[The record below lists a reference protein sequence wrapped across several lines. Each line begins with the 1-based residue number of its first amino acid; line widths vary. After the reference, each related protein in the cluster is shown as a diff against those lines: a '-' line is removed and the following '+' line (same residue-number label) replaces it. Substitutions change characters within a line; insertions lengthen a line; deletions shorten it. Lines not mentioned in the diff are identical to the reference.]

1 MRNRNSIFSPGKK
14 FLVATTAAA
23 VLFTANCGTSRGITM
38 TDENVVRSDSK
49 GLPGDVARL
58 WEKRHIEASLVQ
70 ALPKIEELADKNP
83 GDYNLQIIAARA
95 NYTYADGHVFL
106 KITEENEKQIKA
118 QLTKL
123 YDKAIQYAERAM
135 SLQPDFKKK
144 VRGGASIE
152 DALDL
157 LGMDYIDSIYW
168 RYASLARWSRLEG
181 TGTLLRNKG
190 KFTKM
195 MKRVEALDPNY
206 FFGAVYRY
214 YGGAETLSPTGS
226 MAKGKEN
233 FEKAIALAPN
243 FFGNH
248 VLYADIWATKK
259 LDRALFEKELN
270 FVINSKPEI
279 LGRPEWLPEQ
289 IIEQAKA
296 KKFLTEIEARNLD

>member
-1 MRNRNSIFSPGKK
+1 MREQYKVITPGKK
-14 FLVATTAAA
+14 FLVATAAVA
-23 VLFTANCGTSRGITM
+23 VLFSAHCGTSRGITM

-49 GLPGDVARL
+49 GLPADVAKL
-58 WEKRHIEASLVQ
+58 WEKRHVEASLVQ
-70 ALPKIEELADKNP
+70 ALPKLEELADKNP

-106 KITEENEKQIKA
+106 KMTEDNEKQIKA

-135 SLQPDFKKK
+135 SLQADFKKK
-144 VRGGASIE
+144 VRGGTGIE

-157 LGMDYIDSIYW
+157 LNKDYIDSIYW
-168 RYASLARWSRLEG
+168 RYAALARWSRLEG
-181 TGTLLRNKG
+181 TATLLRNKG

-195 MKRVEALDPNY
+195 MKRVEALDQNY

-233 FEKAIALAPN
+233 FEKAIALEN
-243 FFGNH
+243 RFFGNH
-248 VLYADIWATKK
+248 VLYADIWAAKK
-259 LDRALFEKELN
+259 LDKALFEKELN
-270 FVINSKPEI
+270 FVISSKPEI
-279 LGRPEWLPEQ
+279 LGRAEWVPEQ
-289 IIEQAKA
+289 IIEQEKA
-296 KKFLTEIEARNLD
+296 KKFLKEIETRNFD

>member
-1 MRNRNSIFSPGKK
+1 MKEQHSLFTPGKK
-14 FLVATTAAA
+14 FLVATAAIA
-23 VLFTANCGTSRGITM
+23 VLFSAHCGTSRGITM

-49 GLPGDVARL
+49 GLPADVAKL
-58 WEKRHIEASLVQ
+58 WEKRHIESSLAQ
-70 ALPKIEELADKNP
+70 ALPKLEALADKNP

-95 NYTYADGHVFL
+95 NYTYADGHLFL
-106 KITEENEKQIKA
+106 KMTEDNENQIKP

-144 VRGGASIE
+144 VKGGGSIE
-152 DALDL
+152 DSLEL
-157 LGMDYIDSIYW
+157 LSKDYIDSIYW

-181 TGTLLRNKG
+181 TATLLRNKG

-195 MKRVEALDPNY
+195 IKRVEALDPNY
-206 FFGAVYRY
+206 FFGAVFRY

-233 FEKAIALAPN
+233 FEKAIALEGR

-248 VLYADIWATKK
+248 VLYADIWAAKK
-259 LDRALFEKELN
+259 LDKALFEKELN
-270 FVINSKPEI
+270 FVISNKPEI
-279 LGRPEWLPEQ
+279 LGKPEWVPEQ
-289 IIEQAKA
+289 IIEQEKA
-296 KKFLTEIEARNLD
+296 KKFLKEIETRNFD